1 MRARWDIFFRTART
15 VKPIQKPPARFHF
28 PCSIQR
34 KSGETLRLQY
44 ITPALILQYLLQDFY
59 LSILF
64 WTKRVSNKSENA
76 CKHLA
81 RVRSCGPH
89 PFGFRWSRRDKAW
102 WFGACACR
110 SLPLYLSPSA
120 KTATDTSHYPIPKES
135 PSVPNSFILIFILSF
150 QKRIDLSI
158 LMTFLKEFT
167 VSTFHC

>member
-44 ITPALILQYLLQDFY
+44 ITPALILQYLSQDFY
-59 LSILF
+59 LSIPF
-64 WTKRVSNKSENA
+64 WVKRVSNKFENA
-76 CKHLA
+76 RRHLV

-89 PFGFRWSRRDKAW
+89 PIGFRWSCRDKAW

-120 KTATDTSHYPIPKES
+120 KAATGASHYPILKES
-135 PSVPNSFILIFILSF
+135 PNFPNPFTLIFILSF
-150 QKRIDLSI
+150 QKSIDLSI
-158 LMTFLKEFT
+158 SMTFLKEFT